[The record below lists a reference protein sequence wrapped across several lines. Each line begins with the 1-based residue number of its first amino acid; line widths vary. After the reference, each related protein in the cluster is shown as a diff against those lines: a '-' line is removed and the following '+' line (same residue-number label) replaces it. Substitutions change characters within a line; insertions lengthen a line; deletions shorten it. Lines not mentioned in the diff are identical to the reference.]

1 MRPSAVAAGGEERNM
16 RGEKVLIVGDKAPV
30 LEALSGLLRENGCEP
45 ETSGTAEE
53 GLDLLAREM
62 VSLALVDVTMPG
74 KDGLPL
80 AGKIKK
86 ISPDTEV
93 VILTDG
99 LSRETAI
106 RGIPADVYDFL
117 PTPFENLEDV
127 RGTVRRALEKRAL
140 SLKIRQ
146 LDRDLEIRNR
156 ELSAALKRQNSL
168 IRAGLAM
175 GGISTLPDLLDFF
188 IGLVSEELGVER
200 VSLML
205 LDDRKGQM
213 RIFASRGLDAE
224 VVGKVRLNVGE
235 GIAGWVAKEGK
246 PVLVKDVLTD
256 PRVNRSLISTHA
268 TSFISAPMVIS
279 IPILLQE
286 EVLGVINVTNR
297 RSGLPFEEEDMAYLY
312 GLAGQAAM
320 AIERTKQLDEL
331 QEAYE
336 SLKTAQKDLVDSE
349 RVRAL
354 GQLAAGIAHDFNNL
368 LHGILGRTQLLGLK
382 LGNKE
387 LDLPYIHSQLET
399 IEKLALQGGET
410 ISRIQDL
417 SRIRKDVSSVPL
429 DLNAVVTNAV
439 EMTRTKW
446 KDESE
451 ARGIRVAVLVRPG
464 TLPLT
469 VGDPAEICRVVC
481 NLLINAVEAMPKGGE
496 ISLATFHEGDQV
508 LLEVSDTG
516 TGMSEEVRERIFEP
530 FFTTKE
536 IGQGLGTSII
546 YGIVARHGG
555 GIRGSSGEG
564 GGTTFHLRLPV
575 IPPPSS
581 ERPRKGKGLRE
592 GTAPARILIIE
603 DGDLNRDL
611 FERYVKEMGHLA
623 FVASSGTEG
632 LRIFEAQKVD
642 LVITDLSMPGIS
654 GLQVAERVKKHA
666 FAVPVVLISGWAL
679 HQDEQRIKEAGID
692 FVVHK
697 PCSVKDF
704 QDVVEEALCLRAT
717 DSPRAAGPS

>member
-1 MRPSAVAAGGEERNM
+1 MN
-16 RGEKVLIVGDKAPV
+16 GEKVLLVGERTPD
-30 LEALSGLLRENGCEP
+30 LEELSEFLRGKGCDP
-45 ETSGTAEE
+45 RTSGTVEE
-53 GLDLLAREM
+53 GLDLLARETF
-62 VSLALVDVTMPG
+62 SLALVDLSIPGRDGHSLPG
-74 KDGLPL
+74 KVRR
-80 AGKIKK
+80 

-93 VILTDG
+93 VILTDR
-99 LSRETAI
+99 SPREAGCGEI
-106 RGIPADVYDFL
+106 HEDVYDFL
-117 PTPFENLEDV
+117 HAPFENPDDV
-127 RGTVRRALEKRAL
+127 WGTVRIGLEKR
-140 SLKIRQ
+140 SLFMRNRQ
-146 LDRDLEIRNR
+146 LDRELDLRNQ
-156 ELSAALKRQNSL
+156 ELSAALRRQNSL
-168 IRAGLAM
+168 IRVGLAM
-175 GGISTLPDLLDFF
+175 GGISNLPELLDFF
-188 IGLVSEELGVER
+188 VGLVSEELGVER

-205 LDDRKGQM
+205 LDEKKGEI
-213 RIFASRGLDAE
+213 RIVAARGLDAE
-224 VVGKVRLNVGE
+224 VVGKVRLKVGE

-256 PRVNRSLISTHA
+256 PRVSRSLGSTHSQ
-268 TSFISAPMVIS
+268 SFISAPMVFS
-279 IPILLQE
+279 IPILLEQK
-286 EVLGVINVTNR
+286 VLGVINVTDR
-297 RSGLPFEEEDMAYLY
+297 RSGLPFDEEDMAFLY

-336 SLKTAQKDLVDSE
+336 SLKAAQKDLVDSE

-368 LHGILGRTQLLGLK
+368 LHGILGRAQLLALK

-387 LDLPYIHSQLET
+387 LNLPYIRSQLET

-429 DLNAVVTNAV
+429 DLNSVVTNAV

-451 ARGIRVAVLVRPG
+451 ARGIRIAVLVRPG
-464 TLPLT
+464 ILPLT

-516 TGMSEEVRERIFEP
+516 IGMSEEVRERIFEP

-555 GIRGSSGEG
+555 DIRVSSMEG
-564 GGTTFHLRLPV
+564 RGTTFHLRLPV
-575 IPPPSS
+575 ISPPSS
-581 ERPRKGKGLRE
+581 ERICKGKGLRE
-592 GTAPARILIIE
+592 GKAPAKILIIE
-603 DGDLNRDL
+603 DGELNRDL

-623 FVASSGTEG
+623 VVASSGTEG
-632 LRIFEAQKVD
+632 LRIFETQKFD

-654 GLQVAERVKKHA
+654 GLQVAERVKKHSC
-666 FAVPVVLISGWAL
+666 AVPVVLISGWAV
-679 HQDEQRIKEAGID
+679 HQDEKRIKEAGID
-692 FVVHK
+692 LVVHK

-704 QDVVEEALCLRAT
+704 QDAVEEALCSRAT
-717 DSPRAAGPS
+717 DPPRKAGPL

>member
-1 MRPSAVAAGGEERNM
+1 MNQ
-16 RGEKVLIVGDKAPV
+16 EKVLLVGERTPN
-30 LEALSGLLRENGCEP
+30 LEELSEFLRGKGCDSR
-45 ETSGTAEE
+45 TSGTVEE
-53 GLDLLAREM
+53 GLDLLARETF
-62 VSLALVDVTMPG
+62 SLALVDLSMPG
-74 KDGLPL
+74 RDGHSLP
-80 AGKIKK
+80 GRVRR

-93 VILTDG
+93 VILTDSP
-99 LSRETAI
+99 SRETGS
-106 RGIPADVYDFL
+106 RGIPGDVYDFL
-117 PTPFENLEDV
+117 HAPFENPDDV
-127 RGTVRRALEKRAL
+127 WGTVRIGLEKR
-140 SLKIRQ
+140 SLFLRNRQ
-146 LDRDLEIRNR
+146 LDRDLDLRNK
-156 ELSAALKRQNSL
+156 ELSAALRRQNSL

-175 GGISTLPDLLDFF
+175 GGISILSELLDFF
-188 IGLVSEELGVER
+188 VGLVSEELGVER

-205 LDDRKGQM
+205 LDEKKGEI
-213 RIFASRGLDAE
+213 RIVAARGLDAE
-224 VVGKVRLNVGE
+224 VVGKVRLKVGE

-256 PRVNRSLISTHA
+256 PRVSRSLDSTHSK
-268 TSFISAPMVIS
+268 SFISAPMVFS
-279 IPILLQE
+279 IPILLQQK
-286 EVLGVINVTNR
+286 VLGVINVTDR
-297 RSGLPFEEEDMAYLY
+297 RSGLPFEEEDMAFLY

-336 SLKTAQKDLVDSE
+336 SLKAAQKDLVDSE

-387 LDLPYIHSQLET
+387 LDLPYIRSQLET

-451 ARGIRVAVLVRPG
+451 ARGIRIAVLVRPG

-516 TGMSEEVRERIFEP
+516 IGMSKEVRERIFEP

-555 GIRGSSGEG
+555 DIRVSSVEG
-564 GGTTFHLRLPV
+564 RGTTFHLRLPV
-575 IPPPSS
+575 ISPPSS
-581 ERPRKGKGLRE
+581 ERPCKGKGLRE

-611 FERYVKEMGHLA
+611 FERYVKEMGHMSV
-623 FVASSGTEG
+623 VASMGTEG
-632 LRIFEAQKVD
+632 LRIFEAQKFD

-679 HQDEQRIKEAGID
+679 HQDEQRIRESGID

-704 QDVVEEALCLRAT
+704 QDVVEEALCSRAT
-717 DSPRAAGPS
+717 DPPRAAGPS

>member
-1 MRPSAVAAGGEERNM
+1 MNR
-16 RGEKVLIVGDKAPV
+16 EKVLLVGERTPN
-30 LEALSGLLRENGCEP
+30 LEELSEFLRGKGCDSH
-45 ETSGTAEE
+45 TSGTVEE
-53 GLDLLAREM
+53 GLDLLARETF
-62 VSLALVDVTMPG
+62 SIALVDLSMPG
-74 KDGLPL
+74 RDGHSLP
-80 AGKIKK
+80 GKVRR

-93 VILTDG
+93 VILTDNP
-99 LSRETAI
+99 SRDTGSG
-106 RGIPADVYDFL
+106 GIHEDVYDFL
-117 PTPFENLEDV
+117 HASFGNSDDV
-127 RGTVRRALEKRAL
+127 WGTVRIGLEKRSL
-140 SLKIRQ
+140 SLRNRQ
-146 LDRDLEIRNR
+146 LDRDLDLRNT
-156 ELSAALKRQNSL
+156 ELSAALRRQNSL

-175 GGISTLPDLLDFF
+175 GGISILSELLDFF
-188 IGLVSEELGVER
+188 VGLVSEELGVER

-205 LDDRKGQM
+205 LDEKKGEI
-213 RIFASRGLDAE
+213 RIVASRGLDAE
-224 VVGKVRLNVGE
+224 VVGKVRLKVGE
-235 GIAGWVAKEGK
+235 GIAGWVAREGK
-246 PVLVKDVLTD
+246 PVLVKDVQTD
-256 PRVNRSLISTHA
+256 PRVSRSLGSTHSK
-268 TSFISAPMVIS
+268 SFISAPMVFS
-279 IPILLQE
+279 IPILLQQK
-286 EVLGVINVTNR
+286 VLGVINVTDR

-336 SLKTAQKDLVDSE
+336 SLKAAQKDLVDSE

-387 LDLPYIHSQLET
+387 LDLPYIRSQLET

-451 ARGIRVAVLVRPG
+451 ARGIRIEVLVRPG

-516 TGMSEEVRERIFEP
+516 IGMSKEVRERIFEP

-555 GIRGSSGEG
+555 DIRVSSMEG
-564 GGTTFHLRLPV
+564 RGTTFHLRLPV
-575 IPPPSS
+575 ISPPSS
-581 ERPRKGKGLRE
+581 ERRCKGKGLRE

-611 FERYVKEMGHLA
+611 FERYVKEMGHMA

-666 FAVPVVLISGWAL
+666 SAVPVVLISGWAL
-679 HQDEQRIKEAGID
+679 HQEEQRIKEAGID

-697 PCSVKDF
+697 PCTVKDF
-704 QDVVEEALCLRAT
+704 QDVVEEALCSRAK
-717 DSPRAAGPS
+717 DASREPGLS

>member
-1 MRPSAVAAGGEERNM
+1 MN
-16 RGEKVLIVGDKAPV
+16 GEKVLLVGERTPD
-30 LEALSGLLRENGCEP
+30 LEELSEFLRGKGCDP
-45 ETSGTAEE
+45 RTSGTVEE
-53 GLDLLAREM
+53 GLDLLARETF
-62 VSLALVDVTMPG
+62 SLALVDLSIPGRDGHSLPG
-74 KDGLPL
+74 KVRR
-80 AGKIKK
+80 

-93 VILTDG
+93 VILTDR
-99 LSRETAI
+99 SPREAGCGEI
-106 RGIPADVYDFL
+106 HEDVYDFL
-117 PTPFENLEDV
+117 HAPFENPDDV
-127 RGTVRRALEKRAL
+127 WGTVRIGLEKR
-140 SLKIRQ
+140 SLFLRNRQ
-146 LDRDLEIRNR
+146 LDRDLDLRNR
-156 ELSAALKRQNSL
+156 ELSAALRRQNSL
-168 IRAGLAM
+168 IRVGLAM
-175 GGISTLPDLLDFF
+175 GGISNLPELLDFF
-188 IGLVSEELGVER
+188 VGLVSEELGVER

-205 LDDRKGQM
+205 LDEKKGEI
-213 RIFASRGLDAE
+213 RIVAARGLDAE
-224 VVGKVRLNVGE
+224 VVGKVRLKVGE

-256 PRVNRSLISTHA
+256 PRVSRSLDSTHSK
-268 TSFISAPMVIS
+268 SFISAPMVFS

-286 EVLGVINVTNR
+286 KVLGVINVTDR
-297 RSGLPFEEEDMAYLY
+297 RSGLPFEEEDMAFLY

-336 SLKTAQKDLVDSE
+336 SLKAAQKDLVDSE

-368 LHGILGRTQLLGLK
+368 LHGILGRAQLLALK

-387 LDLPYIHSQLET
+387 WDLPYIRSQLET

-417 SRIRKDVSSVPL
+417 SRIRRDVSSVPL

-451 ARGIRVAVLVRPG
+451 ARGIRIAVLVRPG

-555 GIRGSSGEG
+555 DIRVSSLEG
-564 GGTTFHLRLPV
+564 RGTTFHLRLPV
-575 IPPPSS
+575 ISPPSS
-581 ERPRKGKGLRE
+581 ERICKGKGLRE
-592 GTAPARILIIE
+592 GKAPAKILIIE
-603 DGDLNRDL
+603 DGELNRDL

-623 FVASSGTEG
+623 VVASSGTEG
-632 LRIFEAQKVD
+632 LRIFETQKFD

-654 GLQVAERVKKHA
+654 GLQVAERVKKHSC
-666 FAVPVVLISGWAL
+666 AVPVVLISGWAV
-679 HQDEQRIKEAGID
+679 HQDEKRIKEAGID
-692 FVVHK
+692 LVVHK

-704 QDVVEEALCLRAT
+704 QDAVEEALCSRAT
-717 DSPRAAGPS
+717 DPPRKAGPL

>member
-1 MRPSAVAAGGEERNM
+1 MNGA
-16 RGEKVLIVGDKAPV
+16 KVLLVGERTPN
-30 LEALSGLLRENGCEP
+30 LEELAEFLRGKGCDP
-45 ETSGTAEE
+45 RTSGTVEE
-53 GLDLLAREM
+53 GLDLLARETF
-62 VSLALVDVTMPG
+62 SLALVDLSMPG
-74 KDGLPL
+74 RDGHSLP
-80 AGKIKK
+80 GRVRR

-93 VILTDG
+93 VILTDSP
-99 LSRETAI
+99 SREAED
-106 RGIPADVYDFL
+106 RGITEDVYDFL
-117 PTPFENLEDV
+117 HAPFENSDDV
-127 RGTVRRALEKRAL
+127 WGTVRIGLEKRAL
-140 SLKIRQ
+140 SLKNRQ
-146 LDRDLEIRNR
+146 LDRDLDLRNR
-156 ELSAALKRQNSL
+156 ELSAALRRQHSL

-175 GGISTLPDLLDFF
+175 GGISNLSELLDFF
-188 IGLVSEELGVER
+188 VGLVSEELGVER

-205 LDDRKGQM
+205 LDEKKGEI
-213 RIFASRGLDAE
+213 RIVAARGLDAE
-224 VVGKVRLNVGE
+224 VVGKVRLKVGE

-246 PVLVKDVLTD
+246 PVLVKDVMTD
-256 PRVNRSLISTHA
+256 PRVSRSLDSTHSK
-268 TSFISAPMVIS
+268 SFISAPMVFS

-286 EVLGVINVTNR
+286 KVLGVINVTDR
-297 RSGLPFEEEDMAYLY
+297 RSGLPFEEEDMAFLY

-336 SLKTAQKDLVDSE
+336 SLKAAQKDLVDSE

-387 LDLPYIHSQLET
+387 LDLPYIRSQLET

-417 SRIRKDVSSVPL
+417 SRIRRDVSSVPL

-439 EMTRTKW
+439 EMTQTKW

-451 ARGIRVAVLVRPG
+451 ARGIRIAVLVRPG

-516 TGMSEEVRERIFEP
+516 IGMSKEVRERIFEP

-555 GIRGSSGEG
+555 DIRVSSMEGRGS
-564 GGTTFHLRLPV
+564 TFHLRLPV
-575 IPPPSS
+575 ISPPPS
-581 ERPRKGKGLRE
+581 ERPCKGKGLRE
-592 GTAPARILIIE
+592 GTAPARILVIE

-611 FERYVKEMGHLA
+611 FERYVKEMGHMA

-666 FAVPVVLISGWAL
+666 SAVPVVLISGWAL

-697 PCSVKDF
+697 PCTVKDF

-717 DSPRAAGPS
+717 DPPRKAGPS